1 MVNLPENSSI
11 NIFKGVLILLVII
24 GHILI
29 GPLNDNFIR
38 FIIYSFHMPLFFF
51 ISGYLIKF
59 DKLKMMSLKEFAEKY
74 TKRLLKGWSV
84 AWIIYTL
91 LILNTQISIKSLIQ
105 YTIYPYYHLW
115 FIPTLFSMF
124 LLLFLLSKIASKK
137 TIIIIGVLI
146 GILCHTIKV
155 SLNIKIPP
163 YFDLSQIPF
172 FLVGL
177 SLQNYKGD
185 IGIRNNWIIVLTV
198 LTSFII
204 IFYAYD
210 NPMVPFQKFWFL
222 PLNFCLCFAV
232 CGILKKEYTYSWKSR
247 LYKRITPFTISML
260 VNLGKNT
267 YSIYLWHVLPLLF
280 YKYFLSND
288 YLAIYY
294 IISFISLFIF
304 LICYTQKNIK
314 NENNRIYSC

>member
-105 YTIYPYYHLW
+105 YTVYNIPILSFVVYPNLVFH
-115 FIPTLFSMF
+115 
-124 LLLFLLSKIASKK
+124 
-137 TIIIIGVLI
+137 V
-146 GILCHTIKV
+146 
-155 SLNIKIPP
+155 PP
-163 YFDLSQIPF
+163 
-172 FLVGL
+172 
-177 SLQNYKGD
+177 
-185 IGIRNNWIIVLTV
+185 
-198 LTSFII
+198 
-204 IFYAYD
+204 
-210 NPMVPFQKFWFL
+210 
-222 PLNFCLCFAV
+222 
-232 CGILKKEYTYSWKSR
+232 
-247 LYKRITPFTISML
+247 
-260 VNLGKNT
+260 
-267 YSIYLWHVLPLLF
+267 
-280 YKYFLSND
+280 
-288 YLAIYY
+288 
-294 IISFISLFIF
+294 FISSF
-304 LICYTQKNIK
+304 KNSFKK
-314 NENNRIYSC
+314 NNYNHWSTYWNIMSYNKS

>member
-1 MVNLPENSSI
+1 M
-11 NIFKGVLILLVII
+11 
-24 GHILI
+24 
-29 GPLNDNFIR
+29 
-38 FIIYSFHMPLFFF
+38 
-51 ISGYLIKF
+51 
-59 DKLKMMSLKEFAEKY
+59 
-74 TKRLLKGWSV
+74 
-84 AWIIYTL
+84 
-91 LILNTQISIKSLIQ
+91 
-105 YTIYPYYHLW
+105 
-115 FIPTLFSMF
+115 
-124 LLLFLLSKIASKK
+124 
-137 TIIIIGVLI
+137 
-146 GILCHTIKV
+146 
-155 SLNIKIPP
+155 NIKIPP

-177 SLQNYKGD
+177 SLQNYKSD
-185 IGIRNNWIIVLTV
+185 IGIRKNWIIVLTV